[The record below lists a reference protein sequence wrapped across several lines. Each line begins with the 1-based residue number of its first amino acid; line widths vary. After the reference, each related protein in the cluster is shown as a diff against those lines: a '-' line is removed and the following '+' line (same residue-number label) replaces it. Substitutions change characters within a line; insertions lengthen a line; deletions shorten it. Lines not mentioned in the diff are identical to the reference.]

1 MSAALSYADK
11 RTAFEI
17 ATSALLRWFGD
28 ELVNGATD
36 DQLHAFLE
44 KVLGIAGGSCGPGRI
59 SVSYRGSG
67 LRIWAGW
74 DHPNEVR
81 DEPIFAGSQTI
92 SMAREVYGIP
102 DPSAQQLALI

>member
-28 ELVNGATD
+28 ELEGGATD

-44 KVLGIAGGSCGPGRI
+44 KVLGTAGGSCGPGRI

-92 SMAREVYGIP
+92 SMAREVYGIS